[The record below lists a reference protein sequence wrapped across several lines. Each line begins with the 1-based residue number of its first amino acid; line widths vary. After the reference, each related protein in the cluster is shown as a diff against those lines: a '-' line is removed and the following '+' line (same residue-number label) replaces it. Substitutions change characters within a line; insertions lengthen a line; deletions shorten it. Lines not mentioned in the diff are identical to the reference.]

1 MPRSFQSRPQSLFGR
16 RLREVR
22 SRAGIPQDH
31 LGVLI
36 GLEEGSSSARI
47 SRYESGIHE
56 PPLATAEKLAGALGV
71 PLAYFYCDDEQ
82 LAALILGFAALHAEG
97 RARACAL
104 VEALSAEPPG

>member
-1 MPRSFQSRPQSLFGR
+1 M
-16 RLREVR
+16 
-22 SRAGIPQDH
+22 
-31 LGVLI
+31 
-36 GLEEGSSSARI
+36 
-47 SRYESGIHE
+47 